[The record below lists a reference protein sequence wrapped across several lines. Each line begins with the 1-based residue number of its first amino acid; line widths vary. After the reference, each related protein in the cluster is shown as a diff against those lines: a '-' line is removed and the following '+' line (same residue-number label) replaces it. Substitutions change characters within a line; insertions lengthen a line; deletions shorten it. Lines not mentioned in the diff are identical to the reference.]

1 MLELHQSAINDGSEA
16 AKRVESLSCMAFG
29 LSHEFNNMLAAI
41 LSNAEAARGQVS
53 PDDPT
58 GPYLDRIKS
67 NTRTA
72 IALTQRIQMFTE
84 NGAAAC
90 ETVYLAALAAQIAD
104 EIRAELPKSARLHTE
119 DLDPTCTATAIPHL
133 VHESIVSLLWN
144 AIESLTE
151 QCGDI
156 IVRVTRTCPE
166 PTPDGGVTLGRLP
179 TEPCSALEIEDN
191 GSGIAPTAMARILDP
206 FFTTRLRARGL
217 GLVPV
222 VGLVNSCRVSLQINS
237 EPDKGTTVRLFFA
250 E

>member
-1 MLELHQSAINDGSEA
+1 
-16 AKRVESLSCMAFG
+16 MALGF
-29 LSHEFNNMLAAI
+29 SHEFNNMLAAI

-53 PDDPT
+53 PDDPI

-72 IALTQRIQMFTE
+72 IALTRRIQMFTE
-84 NGAAAC
+84 NGAAEC
-90 ETVYLAALAAQIAD
+90 ETVYLAAIASQIAD
-104 EIRAELPKSARLHTE
+104 EIRAEIPESSRLHTE
-119 DLDPTCTATAIPHL
+119 DLDPACTATAIPHL
-133 VHESIVSLLWN
+133 VRESIASLLWN

-156 IVRVTRTCPE
+156 RARVTRMCPG
-166 PTPDGGVTLGRLP
+166 PTPDGAITLGTLP
-179 TEPCSALEIEDN
+179 SDPCTVLEVADN
-191 GSGIAPTAMARILDP
+191 GTGIPPTALSRIFDP

-222 VGLVNSCRVSLQINS
+222 VGLVNSCGASLQIES
-237 EPDKGTTVRLFFA
+237 EPDKGTTVRIYFS